1 MKIVRSRTGWL
12 TGLLTAVILG
22 GTASAGTAQTTM
34 MGSTLRYGSGYMD
47 VPSASA
53 IPHLAVLGTFSGF
66 WLNTD
71 RTFQVDELGR
81 TIGVGEGRETF
92 LADGSITLGLLDR
105 VEVGASLQSFNDSD
119 KGGNMVGAFGRVA
132 VLQPED
138 QGIGI
143 AAGARYVQAPEYDGS
158 SLVHQPNR
166 LGFPDGRFHEGLPDG
181 GDVDDEVSTEL
192 SLYGVGTAFVR
203 GMDIS
208 WLPQHD
214 WTFSAGW
221 GTGLF
226 RDGEE
231 IDFYSFADSEG
242 FFGAGSMNLALSETS
257 VLRLMGEWNGFDLNW
272 GAQFDFGGL
281 RIGGHWLGANYQHD
295 LGLYRSSKWG
305 VLGSVAMCLDSD
317 TGFLCPPGMIARE
330 APDTV
335 RLPAP
340 PPDTVTVEREVA
352 PPLPTGT
359 PSQICLAT
367 GQNAEVLVTSQ
378 GDTLVGP
385 DRISIGT
392 LRPGVVFAGT
402 YAEGRDW
409 FENDEAITY
418 EEAEYQKS
426 GGELRLDC
434 ADIMQVGTHM
444 GVPLF
449 ADRDAERPFESLYV
463 PVRPGVWQMY
473 QTGLQ
478 QTRGNTLD

>member
-1 MKIVRSRTGWL
+1 MKIVRSGTGWL
-12 TGLLTAVILG
+12 SGLLVTAVL
-22 GTASAGTAQTTM
+22 GTATAASAQTTM
-34 MGSTLRYGSGYMD
+34 MGSTLRYGSGYLD
-47 VPSASA
+47 TPSASA

-66 WLNTD
+66 WMNTE
-71 RTFQVDELGR
+71 RTFEVNERGQ
-81 TIGVGEGRETF
+81 TIGVGEGREEF
-92 LADGSITLGLLDR
+92 FGDGSVTLGLFDR
-105 VEVGASLQSFNDSD
+105 VEVGASLQSFNEAEL
-119 KGGNMVGAFGRVA
+119 GGNMVGAFGRVA
-132 VLQPED
+132 FLRPEAE
-138 QGIGI
+138 GIGL
-143 AAGARYVQAPEYDGS
+143 AAGARYLQAPEFDGS
-158 SLVHQPNR
+158 SLAHQPNR
-166 LGFPDGRFHEGLPDG
+166 LGFPDARFHEDLPDG
-181 GDVDDEVSTEL
+181 QDLEDDVSTEL
-192 SLYGVGTAFVR
+192 SLYGVATAFVR

-214 WTFSAGW
+214 WTFSGGW

-226 RDGEE
+226 REAEE

-242 FFGAGSMNLALSETS
+242 FFGGGSVNLALNESS

-281 RIGGHWLGANYQHD
+281 RIGGHWLGANYQSD

-305 VLGSVAMCLDSD
+305 ALGSVALCLDSD
-317 TGFLCPPGMIARE
+317 EGILCRPGMIARE

-340 PPDTVTVEREVA
+340 PPDTVTMEREVA

-367 GQNAEVLVTSQ
+367 GQSAEVLVTAQ

-385 DRISIGT
+385 GRVSIST

-409 FENDEAITY
+409 FENDEAITF
-418 EEAEYQKS
+418 EEADYQKS
-426 GGELRLDC
+426 GGEVRLEC
-434 ADIMQVGTHM
+434 AGIMQVGTHM

-449 ADRDAERPFESLYV
+449 VETNAERPFEALYV

-478 QTRGNTLD
+478 QTRGES